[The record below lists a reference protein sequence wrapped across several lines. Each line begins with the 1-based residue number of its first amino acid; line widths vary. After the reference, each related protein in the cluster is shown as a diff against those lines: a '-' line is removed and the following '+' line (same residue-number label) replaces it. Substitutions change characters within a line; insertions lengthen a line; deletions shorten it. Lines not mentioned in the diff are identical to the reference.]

1 MMLLALLLAG
11 IVEGFGLF
19 ALLPL
24 FGMTVSGLD
33 SGNASSVVDSRAG
46 QIVAKTLSAIGL
58 EPGAKNLLLVIV
70 VAILLKSI
78 LVLMAKKRVGYT
90 VAHVATDLR
99 LALIRALIGAR
110 WEYYVG
116 QPVGS
121 QANAVATEAMRASQ
135 AYLCGATMVAKL
147 LQSLVYIGVAFLVSW
162 KAISVSL
169 LAAVIFLLLFSMLV
183 KKARRAGVKQT
194 NLLQKLLSQ
203 LTDSM
208 QAIKPMK
215 AMAREN
221 LAEAIMVGEASRLNK
236 ALRKQVLSKEALK
249 ALQEPMITLI
259 LVIGLYVSLIHLHI
273 PMAEVLVL
281 VFLLARILT
290 QLGKVQQ
297 QYQKMVI
304 FESAYWSL
312 LDKIHEAEQER
323 EPVMGTHIPRLNHEV
338 SLKNVSFSYG
348 DHKLFDNVSMKFP
361 TNSFTAL
368 VGVSGVGKTT
378 IADLITGLCRPQQG
392 EIYADDLP
400 LNSIDLRRWRRLIGY
415 VPQDPLLL
423 HDTVFINV
431 TVGETGIGE
440 PEVKSALQAA
450 EAWEFVSAMPQGMYS
465 DVGERGGKLSGGQR
479 QRLAIAR
486 ALVHKP
492 RLLILDEATSA
503 LDIESEAAI
512 CKTLQKLRR
521 ELIILAISHQPTMVE
536 AADRTYRL
544 ENGKVFLLEGI
555 YGKS

>member
-1 MMLLALLLAG
+1 MLLALLLAG

-19 ALLPL
+19 AFLPL
-24 FGMTVSGLD
+24 LGMASGGFD
-33 SGNASSVVDSRAG
+33 AATAGAVADNRAG
-46 QIVAKTLSAIGL
+46 QIVVKALSVIGL
-58 EPGAKNLLLVIV
+58 EPKAGNLLLVIV
-70 VAILLKSI
+70 VSI
-78 LVLMAKKRVGYT
+78 LIKSVLVLLAKKKVGYT

-135 AYLCGATMVAKL
+135 AYLCGATMVARL
-147 LQSLVYIGVAFLVSW
+147 LQSLVYIGVAFFISW
-162 KAISVSL
+162 PATLASL
-169 LAAVIFLLLFSMLV
+169 MAALLFLLLFSRLV
-183 KKARRAGVKQT
+183 RKAKRAGLKQT

-221 LAEAIMVGEASRLNK
+221 LAEAILVSETSRLDR

-249 ALQEPMITLI
+249 ALQEPMIILI
-259 LVIGLYVSLIHLHI
+259 LVGGIYISLIYMRI
-273 PMAEVLVL
+273 PMAEVMVL
-281 VFLLARILT
+281 VFLLAKILT

-312 LDKIHEAEQER
+312 LDKINEAEQQR
-323 EPVMGTHIPRLNHEV
+323 EPITGDQVAKLHQRI
-338 SLKNVSFSYG
+338 SLRDVSFAYG
-348 DHKLFDNVSMKFP
+348 DINLFDHVSMELPFP
-361 TNSFTAL
+361 SFTAL
-368 VGVSGVGKTT
+368 VGVSGAGKTT
-378 IADLITGLCRPQQG
+378 IIDLVTGLCRPQAG
-392 EIYADDLP
+392 EIYIDDLP
-400 LNSIDLRRWRRLIGY
+400 LRVVDLRLWRRLIGY

-423 HDTVFINV
+423 HESVYMNV
-431 TVGETGIGE
+431 TVGEDSIGE
-440 PEVKSALQAA
+440 SEVKSALQAA
-450 EAWEFVSAMPQGMYS
+450 EAWEFVSALPEGMYTNI
-465 DVGERGGKLSGGQR
+465 GERGGKLSGGQR

-503 LDIESEAAI
+503 LDSESEAAI
-512 CKTLQKLRR
+512 CQTLKRLRD
-521 ELIILAISHQPTMVE
+521 ELIILAVSHKPTLLE
-536 AADRTYRL
+536 AADRAYRL
-544 ENGKVFLLEGI
+544 ENGHIFRLGDI
-555 YGKS
+555 